1 MVYIIWND
9 EMLYIMV
16 GIVLQYFEKRKSKS
30 AAEQEEYSK
39 VNIEAE
45 KLYLSHQ
52 VIGA

>member
-1 MVYIIWND
+1 
-9 EMLYIMV
+9 MV
-16 GIVLQYFEKRKSKS
+16 GIVLQYFEKRESES
-30 AAEQEEYSK
+30 AAEQEEYNK